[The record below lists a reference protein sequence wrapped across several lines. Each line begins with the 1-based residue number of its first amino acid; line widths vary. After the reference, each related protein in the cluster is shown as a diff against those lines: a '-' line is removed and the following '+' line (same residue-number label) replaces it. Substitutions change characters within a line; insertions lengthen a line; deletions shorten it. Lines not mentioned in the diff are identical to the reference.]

1 MFERFTDRAR
11 QVVVLAQEEAR
22 ELGHSYIGTEH
33 ILLGLLRV
41 SDGVAAR
48 ALESLGISLD
58 AVREEVRQTVGQ
70 GETSQLPSH
79 IPFTP
84 QAKKVLELSL
94 REALQLG
101 HNYIGTEHI
110 LLGLVRDSEGVA
122 AQVLVNLGA
131 NLNRVRAEVMQ
142 FVRAGEA
149 EPETF
154 LAGESAAP
162 VAEQASSPPRTT
174 RVSAAAHAAS
184 PVRVVGSRIQLE
196 GLNARIGEV
205 ISRLEEIAER
215 LATIEGHLAAGGPP
229 AARAPR
235 KPPARKPKPPAA
247 QPPGADDPA
256 GGEAEQD

>member
-1 MFERFTDRAR
+1 
-11 QVVVLAQEEAR
+11 
-22 ELGHSYIGTEH
+22 
-33 ILLGLLRV
+33 
-41 SDGVAAR
+41 
-48 ALESLGISLD
+48 
-58 AVREEVRQTVGQ
+58 
-70 GETSQLPSH
+70 
-79 IPFTP
+79 
-84 QAKKVLELSL
+84 
-94 REALQLG
+94 
-101 HNYIGTEHI
+101 
-110 LLGLVRDSEGVA
+110 
-122 AQVLVNLGA
+122 
-131 NLNRVRAEVMQ
+131 MQ